1 MPRDFRSIKED
12 SLKRW
17 DPSFLRFRYY
27 KRRTGYPDT
36 PFMSSHP
43 RTLEPAILA
52 SIARNLRISKSIQL
66 AGFVILLYDHALT
79 FDDEVERIWKH
90 RLSGASLL
98 FLLNRYI
105 SPLRSIVATTAFHH
119 PQWTGTAC
127 SNFVQFLGASSV
139 SVSSLC
145 GLLMILR
152 VYALY
157 HRSNTL
163 LVLLLSIWVAQLVT
177 SVVGISTAGALQLP
191 PGPMFVGCILTAT
204 SKWLAVNWAGPLILD
219 GAIFFLT
226 LWRTREYLRSS
237 DKIPLLQILVRDGT
251 LYFLVIFLVN
261 LSNAFLYFFAPNNL
275 KSAASSLTVMLT
287 SAMVSRLV
295 LNLRSAPAAGV
306 KLVNSA
312 TLSRPNTSIVF
323 STMATI
329 AIGNMGEE
337 VETSKGSKPAS
348 NRDSVHLEP

>member
-1 MPRDFRSIKED
+1 MISAPSK
-12 SLKRW
+12 KTW
-17 DPSFLRFRYY
+17 DPSCLSRDSI
-27 KRRTGYPDT
+27 RRSSGQPVT
-36 PFMSSHP
+36 PSMFSLARP
-43 RTLEPAILA
+43 LEPAILA
-52 SIARNLRISKSIQL
+52 NIARNLRISKSVQL

-105 SPLRSIVATTAFHH
+105 SPLRSIVAITAFHYPH
-119 PQWTGTAC
+119 WTGAAC

-157 HRSNTL
+157 HRSNIL
-163 LVLLLSIWVAQLVT
+163 LVLLLSVWTAQLV
-177 SVVGISTAGALQLP
+177 SSAVGISTAGVLQLP

-204 SKWLAVNWAGPLILD
+204 SKWLAVNWAGPLLLD

-237 DKIPLLQILVRDGT
+237 DKIPLLHILVRDGT

-261 LSNAFLYFFAPNNL
+261 LSNAFLYFFAPDNL
-275 KSAASSLTVMLT
+275 KSVASSLTVMLT
-287 SAMVSRLV
+287 STMVSRLV
-295 LNLRSAPAAGV
+295 LNLRSAPSAGV
-306 KLVNSA
+306 NLVNSA
-312 TLSRPNTSIVF
+312 ALPRPNTSIVF

-329 AIGNMGEE
+329 TIGNMGEE
-337 VETSKGSKPAS
+337 VETSMEPKPAS
-348 NRDSVHLEP
+348 IGYSDSSRAHLEP